1 MCTYDYTPY
10 TGCKDGEQHFFI
22 QWMKC
27 HKAVENNRYCSMR
40 KSTQTEALSRLS
52 SNVLAC
58 PLHGSIAVQQH
69 VLHSLPAESLE
80 GVNARARHQETERPR
95 RSRTTKEVVPRESFE
110 RGPRKEVRKRRPAR
124 DPSPA
129 SSDSDS
135 SVSLVRPKT
144 SDGVK
149 RATERSFPEKRKT
162 TIAHESSHRRA
173 SSADFRRPSRA
184 LSVHHVRSE
193 ASLPLAS
200 EAEAVPKV
208 PPLLTNLPN
217 GTRPRACLAIPM
229 GNGVIGLPS
238 SPDMHHRANAVHRS
252 KSESLLGQGEE
263 APAEPIE
270 PASRTAYQSAS
281 DSSPDHAAEQLPF
294 SNPTARRGRRTGA
307 RSVRDH
313 SVDKVMRR
321 IDEHIVPEDVEALME
336 PTRRD
341 AGHVRASVSTA
352 SRSSRVASPE
362 PQHRHTH
369 ARSLSPPQSII
380 DPRPQLHNLQIPKQ
394 REQYQRGGSPSSA
407 SPPQPP
413 EASRPQ
419 SRKSLRHGKS
429 ASNLN
434 PHASPPQ
441 PQPHHDP
448 ETSSLRSTR
457 SRRFEDQ
464 VAEGRKWAA
473 AREHMP
479 IHGTMASSSAPRG
492 LTDVLAYVSEPNLPL
507 AGPNHAGRE
516 SIDSGYRSG
525 TGYGPHYHQRQ
536 RSREVNS
543 VLPPK
548 RLQKAQPQGEVK
560 AQQGEV
566 ELQQQQQQVP
576 RYVPAPLDL
585 SNMGRLP
592 PCALP
597 VSLMSPGLPGATR
610 VTSSEGSEKAKV
622 SLLQRMGF
630 KRKWG
635 KSGREVGVEG

>member
-40 KSTQTEALSRLS
+40 KSTQTKALSRLS

-58 PLHGSIAVQQH
+58 PLHGPIAVQQH
-69 VLHSLPAESLE
+69 VLDSLSAESLE
-80 GVNARARHQETERPR
+80 GVNARGRHQETERPR
-95 RSRTTKEVVPRESFE
+95 PRLSRTTKEVVPRESFE

-124 DPSPA
+124 DTSPA

-149 RATERSFPEKRKT
+149 RATERSFPERRKT
-162 TIAHESSHRRA
+162 SIAHEASHRRA
-173 SSADFRRPSRA
+173 NSADFRRPSRA

-193 ASLPLAS
+193 ASLPRAS
-200 EAEAVPKV
+200 ETEAVPEV
-208 PPLLTNLPN
+208 PPLLTTLPN
-217 GTRPRACLAIPM
+217 GTRPKASLAIPT

-252 KSESLLGQGEE
+252 KSESVLRQEEE
-263 APAEPIE
+263 APAESIE
-270 PASRTAYQSAS
+270 PVPRTTYQSAS
-281 DSSPDHAAEQLPF
+281 DSSPDHASEQLPF

-307 RSVRDH
+307 RSVRDR
-313 SVDKVMRR
+313 SVDTVMRR
-321 IDEHIVPEDVEALME
+321 IDEHVVPEDVEAPGE
-336 PTRRD
+336 STRRET
-341 AGHVRASVSTA
+341 GHIRASISTT

-369 ARSLSPPQSII
+369 TRSLSPPQPIA

-394 REQYQRGGSPSSA
+394 REQYQRGGSPASA
-407 SPPQPP
+407 SPPQPA

-441 PQPHHDP
+441 PHHDP
-448 ETSSLRSTR
+448 ETASLRSTR

-479 IHGTMASSSAPRG
+479 IHGTMASSSVPRG
-492 LTDVLAYVSEPNLPL
+492 LTDVLAYMSEPNLPL

-536 RSREVNS
+536 RSREMNS
-543 VLPPK
+543 VVPPK
-548 RLQKAQPQGEVK
+548 RLQKAQPQEEIKGL
-560 AQQGEV
+560 GEV
-566 ELQQQQQQVP
+566 EQQQQQQQVP
-576 RYVPAPLDL
+576 RHVPAPLDL
-585 SNMGRLP
+585 SSMGRLP

-630 KRKWG
+630 RKKWG
-635 KSGREVGVEG
+635 RGGREVDVEG